1 MKILYYE
8 CKTGISGDM
17 NLGALIDLGVNS
29 NYLEKELKKLNI
41 DEEFDLEVTK
51 ASKMGITGTKVDV
64 VLKNQS
70 LKKNDS
76 HSHSHSHN
84 HTDNHNHNHIHEH
97 THDNYHNDNHTHD
110 HNRNFRMIKELI
122 KTSDFNDYVK
132 NLSIEMFRLIAEAE
146 GKVHG
151 KSLEAVHFHEVGAT
165 DSIIDIVGAAICL
178 EYLDVEKVISTPVQL
193 GGGFVNCAHGRIPVP
208 APATIE
214 ILKNVPVKTG
224 LVDFETTTP
233 TGAAILKSTV
243 NRFVE
248 NLDFTVETIGYGLG
262 TKDFEVPNV
271 LRVFLGELNDDEV
284 QEEQQVIVETNI
296 DDMNCELYPYI
307 EEKLLS
313 KGALDVYKTSIMMK
327 KGRPAV
333 KLSVLALEK
342 DLETIQKIIFEES
355 TTAGIRW
362 YPVHKVMLTRSFE
375 KVNTKYGDIKVKN
388 FYYNKRIIKS
398 KPEFEECKR
407 LALKHGVSINEVIES
422 AQKNGERN
430 E

>member
-422 AQKNGERN
+422 AQKNGERD